1 MEVVVHPVQFE
12 IKKAEPVMAKPLTD
26 GEISELWYEAEG
38 HPFRFARMIEKKLHE
53 HDPR

>member
-1 MEVVVHPVQFE
+1 MEVVVHPVEFE
-12 IKKAEPVMAKPLTD
+12 IKKAEPAMAKPLTD
-26 GEISELWYEAEG
+26 EEISELWYEAEG